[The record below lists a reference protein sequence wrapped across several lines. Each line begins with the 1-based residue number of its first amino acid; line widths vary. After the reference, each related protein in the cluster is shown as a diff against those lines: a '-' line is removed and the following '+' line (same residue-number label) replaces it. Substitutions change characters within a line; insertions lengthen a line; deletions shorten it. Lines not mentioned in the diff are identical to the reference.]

1 MESDYK
7 ESIKREFEKE
17 KSKYIG
23 EIESLKQK
31 LEGIYE
37 VSMEYEEQKQKLK
50 HLYESGIIDENFN
63 AVNDMQ

>member
-31 LEGIYE
+31 LEGVYE
-37 VSMEYEEQKQKLK
+37 VSMEDEEQKQ
-50 HLYESGIIDENFN
+50 
-63 AVNDMQ
+63 